1 MPEWLRVSLRKSDLR
16 RVIPNMKRCRLAMFL
31 SPVFLLVLASAIACG
46 TPAATDTPA
55 TAQEAPPSPKLDV
68 VATTNIVA
76 DWAQQVGGDR
86 VEVFSLVPVDS
97 DPHTFQPGAQDVS
110 RIANADL
117 VLSIGL
123 SLEAGWVAEIL
134 ESVATNPSSIV
145 ELGEGVDPIAFTED
159 HSEELGLLEGISH
172 VVHEVEEGEISAAEG
187 LKEVAELLAAAD
199 ALEVMEG
206 EEELPAKV
214 MEILARAEAGGL
226 AAEDAIEAIE
236 ALVVKGEEEHE
247 RHGHGEFDPHFWLD
261 PLRVKEAVNGIAA
274 QLSTLDPEGQIL
286 YQDNAAAYNRQLDT
300 LHAWIQER
308 VAELLEERRL
318 LVTSHD
324 SFQYFARRYGF
335 IVVGTVLPVT
345 TEQEPTAQEM
355 AGLIDD
361 IREHGAPAVFGE
373 STHSDRLAQRIAE
386 ETGAVLIGSLY
397 TGSLGAEGGEAGTY
411 LDMMRHNVKTI
422 VEGLR

>member
-1 MPEWLRVSLRKSDLR
+1 MNDTEYLLPEWLRVSLRKSDLR

-226 AAEDAIEAIE
+226 AAEDAIE
-236 ALVVKGEEEHE
+236 
-247 RHGHGEFDPHFWLD
+247 GH
-261 PLRVKEAVNGIAA
+261 
-274 QLSTLDPEGQIL
+274 
-286 YQDNAAAYNRQLDT
+286 
-300 LHAWIQER
+300 
-308 VAELLEERRL
+308 
-318 LVTSHD
+318 
-324 SFQYFARRYGF
+324 
-335 IVVGTVLPVT
+335 
-345 TEQEPTAQEM
+345 
-355 AGLIDD
+355 
-361 IREHGAPAVFGE
+361 
-373 STHSDRLAQRIAE
+373 
-386 ETGAVLIGSLY
+386 
-397 TGSLGAEGGEAGTY
+397 
-411 LDMMRHNVKTI
+411 
-422 VEGLR
+422 